1 MSIVDHHGEVE
12 YPFSQKTVFKAIMEA
27 APDINGLSLDSA
39 DEISGRVTF
48 KAGVSLAS
56 WGENIPV
63 QLIKVAPTRTQMKI
77 MSTPKTGIMFGGAMD
92 FGKNQQNIDRII
104 NAVSAV
110 LANYPSETEAE
121 SKIDVAEQLTK
132 LKQLLDQGVLTEQ
145 EFTEQKKKILDA
157 TSSIG
162 TATSAVLTERKNEEK
177 QAESPIRIE
186 GSGEGNSTNYAL
198 IALVVF
204 VVVFLLLM
212 MASCKNQTENSAQ
225 IAEIEKKYQD
235 SLSAVR
241 NELKEAKSKI
251 ELLSYPADQRI
262 LKAKNLLDA
271 GELDMA
277 KTEIEQLK
285 SIFPNS
291 SEASSSN
298 ALLTKIEE
306 LKEAKRKEEER
317 IKALGFKALPEQTTV
332 KVDYNTVTYSSIGV
346 GNRFIFDAYDDRWFY
361 RDADRGSK
369 YVTMQMSVTSTSHN
383 PELPE
388 LALYSISGDKMIL
401 EGTFDTEFAR
411 WRDYGAYLGNYHDS
425 SNDFSKVSTVKFKL
439 GLQVSNEKLSKPY
452 AIVLKK
458 KNALSYHYDRYSNPP
473 ISYIGSAGYPSSLT
487 LENFKNG
494 YVLVKR
500 YNLK

>member
-12 YPFSQKTVFKAIMEA
+12 YPFSQKTVFKAIMDA
-27 APDINGLSLDSA
+27 APNINGLSLDSA

-48 KAGVSLAS
+48 KAGISLAS

-63 QLIKVAPTRTQMKI
+63 QLIKVASTRTRMKI
-77 MSTPKTGIMFGGAMD
+77 MSTPKTGVMFGGAMD
-92 FGKNQQNIDRII
+92 FGKNQQNIDKII
-104 NAVSAV
+104 NAVSTV
-110 LANYPSETEAE
+110 LTNYPSEVEPE
-121 SKIDVAEQLTK
+121 REVDVAEQLTK
-132 LKQLLDQGVLTEQ
+132 LKQLVDQGVLTEE
-145 EFTEQKKKILDA
+145 EFTEQKKKILDG
-157 TSSIG
+157 TSPIAAALSAP
-162 TATSAVLTERKNEEK
+162 TAIANEEK
-177 QAESPIRIE
+177 QADTPIRIE

-212 MASCKNQTENSAQ
+212 MASCNNQTDNSSQ

-241 NELKEAKSKI
+241 NELKEAKSQI
-251 ELLSYPADQRI
+251 ELLRYPADQR
-262 LKAKNLLDA
+262 LQKAKDLLNA
-271 GELDMA
+271 GELDKA
-277 KTEIEQLK
+277 KTEIDQLK
-285 SIFPNS
+285 TIFPNS
-291 SEASSSN
+291 QEASSSN
-298 ALLTKIEE
+298 DLLTKIED

-317 IKALGFKALPEQTTV
+317 IKALGFKALPEQATV
-332 KVDYNTVTYSSIGV
+332 KIDYNTVTYSSISV
-346 GNRFIFDAYDDRWFY
+346 DNRFVFDAYDDRWFY

-369 YVTMQMSVTSTSHN
+369 YVTMQMSVTSTNHD

-388 LALYSISGDKMIL
+388 LALYTISGDKMIL

-439 GLQVSNEKLSKPY
+439 GLQVSIEKLSKPY

-458 KNALSYHYDRYSNPP
+458 KNALSYHYDRFSNPP
-473 ISYIGSAGYPSSLT
+473 ISYIGSAGYPSSLY
-487 LENFKNG
+487 LDDFKNA
-494 YVLVKR
+494 YVLIKR

>member
-12 YPFSQKTVFKAIMEA
+12 YPFSQKTVFNAIMEA
-27 APDINGLSLDSA
+27 APNINGLSLDSA
-39 DEISGRVTF
+39 DEISGRLTF

-63 QLIKVAPTRTQMKI
+63 
-77 MSTPKTGIMFGGAMD
+77 
-92 FGKNQQNIDRII
+92 
-104 NAVSAV
+104 
-110 LANYPSETEAE
+110 
-121 SKIDVAEQLTK
+121 
-132 LKQLLDQGVLTEQ
+132 
-145 EFTEQKKKILDA
+145 
-157 TSSIG
+157 
-162 TATSAVLTERKNEEK
+162 
-177 QAESPIRIE
+177 
-186 GSGEGNSTNYAL
+186 
-198 IALVVF
+198 VF
-204 VVVFLLLM
+204 VIIFLLLM
-212 MASCKNQTENSAQ
+212 MASCNSQSGNSAQ
-225 IAEIEKKYQD
+225 ITEIEKKYQD

-241 NELKEAKSKI
+241 NELKEAKSQI
-251 ELLSYPADQRI
+251 ELLRYPADQR
-262 LKAKNLLDA
+262 LQKAKDLLDEGELDKAKN
-271 GELDMA
+271 
-277 KTEIEQLK
+277 EIEQLK

-291 SEASSSN
+291 AEASSSN
-298 ALLTKIEE
+298 SLLTKIEE

-332 KVDYNTVTYSSIGV
+332 KVDYNTVTYSSISV
-346 GNRFIFDAYDDRWFY
+346 GNRFVFDSYDDRWFY

-369 YVTMQMSVTSTSHN
+369 YVTMQMSVTPTNHN

-388 LALYSISGDKMIL
+388 LALYTISGDKMIL

-458 KNALSYHYDRYSNPP
+458 KNALSYHYDRFSNPP
-473 ISYIGSAGYPSSLT
+473 ISYIGSADYPSSLT
-487 LENFKNG
+487 LDNFKNA
-494 YVLVKR
+494 YVLIKR